1 MQTNERVFLMTV
13 VAVAL
18 IVRLAAVGALGPCVI
33 NFGDGADYVKAAT
46 SVCSSG
52 SYPDRSWLPFF
63 RAPGLP
69 FFVIAVTLCHTEM
82 VWLVKAALAL
92 VDTMS
97 VAIVFLL
104 AEELFQDRRT
114 SLFSAAGAA
123 IYPFF
128 IAQSSDVRTEALF
141 MFFFLTSIWL
151 TLRVV
156 RSLVPHLALL
166 AGVCASA
173 AALVRPVGLVL
184 LPLLAVTLIYLCA
197 AKKNSPVRLLTW
209 FAIGAAICLGPWVI
223 RNDIRYHELILVN
236 DAGGYNFWRG
246 TSAEMAAIDRLA
258 DPQEFSAA
266 ATRFEDVTS
275 PAIAREVE
283 KAASTPSSRN
293 REWCE
298 RAFAT
303 FAENP
308 GAFGLRLAR
317 NAWVYWRPWLNPQ
330 NHSTVVVAASG
341 LLGVSL
347 YVFALMGWSLLWRR
361 NRRLALWCAF
371 CTLLFWIMQIPFQ
384 VVSRFR
390 IPITD
395 PFLIFFAVALLTA
408 ILRRQG
414 EFRLHSKSCPSTP
427 LPSSTSARS
436 LSSAVPGSRSIE
448 SRFA

>member
-1 MQTNERVFLMTV
+1 MQKNERVFLAAV
-13 VAVAL
+13 VAIAL
-18 IVRLAAVGALGPCVI
+18 IVRLATIGALGPSVI
-33 NFGDGADYVKAAT
+33 KFGDGADYVTAAT

-69 FFVIAVTLCHTEM
+69 FFVVAVTLCHTEM
-82 VWLVKAALAL
+82 IWLVKAALAL
-92 VDTMS
+92 VDTVS

-104 AEELFQDRRT
+104 AEELFRDRRI
-114 SLFSAAGAA
+114 SLFSAAAAA

-128 IAQSSDVRTEALF
+128 IAQACDVRTEALF
-141 MFFFLTSIWL
+141 MFFFTTSIWL
-151 TLRVV
+151 TLKSV
-156 RSLVPHLALL
+156 RSLVPHLVLL

-184 LPLLAVTLIYLCA
+184 LPLLAASVIYLGA
-197 AKKNSPVRLLTW
+197 AKRNHPMRLLAW

-223 RNDIRYHELILVN
+223 RNGIRYHELILVN
-236 DAGGYNFWRG
+236 DAAGYNFWRG

-266 ATRFEDVTS
+266 ATRFETVTS
-275 PAIAREVE
+275 PDMAREID

-293 REWCE
+293 REWCK
-298 RAFAT
+298 RTFAT

-308 GAFGLRLAR
+308 GAFSLRLAR

-347 YVFALMGWSLLWRR
+347 YVFALMGLSLLWRCD
-361 NRRLALWCAF
+361 RLLAWWCAS
-371 CTLLFWIMQIPFQ
+371 CALLFWIVQVPFQ

-395 PFLIFFAVALLTA
+395 PFLIIFAVASLTA
-408 ILRRQG
+408 ILRRQ
-414 EFRLHSKSCPSTP
+414 EQFRLHSKSCPP
-427 LPSSTSARS
+427 PPPPSSSSARS
-436 LSSAVPGSRSIE
+436 LSSAVPG
-448 SRFA
+448 